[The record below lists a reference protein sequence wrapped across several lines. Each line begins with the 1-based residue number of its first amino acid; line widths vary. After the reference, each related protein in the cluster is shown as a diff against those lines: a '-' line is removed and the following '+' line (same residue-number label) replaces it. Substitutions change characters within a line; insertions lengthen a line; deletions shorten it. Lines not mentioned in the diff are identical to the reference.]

1 MNIKSLILGSAAAL
15 VAGGAAQAADLPV
28 AEPVDYVKVCNAY
41 GAGYHFIPG
50 TDTCLKVSGYVRA
63 EFRFNERKGGH
74 TNNLPDND
82 DRADNKTNIYA
93 KASLE
98 FTAKEETEL
107 GTLVGYM
114 RLEGGTDSTSAGVS
128 NLTSNDGF
136 NKYYLSI
143 GGLYAG
149 LTDSAANITST
160 DVGMYGSTIGDH
172 DTGAIGYNMDLGNG
186 VTATLAL
193 ENSRRAAIAGLAGAA
208 YAGQTLPDVV
218 AALSVAQGWG
228 SAKIGGAIHTIN
240 YDGVAVSQD
249 NDIGYYVGAG
259 VSFNLDMLSAG
270 SSIGFSAGYGK
281 GAMGFVGGTNDATW
295 NGTDFKLNS
304 AYKLGVALKYAW
316 ASNFNTVLTGSYL
329 SYNDNASTAD
339 YKSWDAGFMAEYL
352 PVNNLIVRAGVK
364 YSKTNWSSAANA
376 AGREDVGTWEGKLR
390 LQRNF

>member
-50 TDTCLKVSGYVRA
+50 TDTCLKINGYVRA
-63 EFRFNERKGGH
+63 EFRFNER
-74 TNNLPDND
+74 ND
-82 DRADNKTNIYA
+82 DDDARADNKTAIW
-93 KASLE
+93 ASTE
-98 FTAKEETEL
+98 INFTAKEETEL
-107 GTLVGYM
+107 GTLVGFA
-114 RLEGGTDSTSAGVS
+114 RLAGDTDNVGSNKGGFS
-128 NLTSNDGF
+128 
-136 NKYYLSI
+136 KYYLSI

-149 LTDSAANITST
+149 YTDSAANITTT
-160 DVGMYGSTIGDH
+160 DVGMYGSTIADH
-172 DTGAIGYNMDLGNG
+172 DNGALGYNMDLGNG
-186 VTATLAL
+186 VTLGVAL
-193 ENSRRAAIAGLAGAA
+193 ENSKRAAIVGGAA
-208 YAGQTLPDVV
+208 YAGQTLPDIV
-218 AALSVAQGWG
+218 AGLSISQGWG

-240 YDGVAVSQD
+240 YDDVATSID
-249 NDIGYYVGAG
+249 NDYGFYVGAG
-259 VSFNLDMLSAG
+259 ASFNLDMLSAG

-281 GAMGFVGGTNDATW
+281 GTMGYVGGTNDATLV
-295 NGTDFKLNS
+295 GTDYKLNT

-329 SYNDNASTAD
+329 NYNDRSNTAD

-364 YSKTNWSSAANA
+364 YGKTDYSAAS
-376 AGREDVGTWEGKLR
+376 GKKDIGSWEGKLR